1 MRTRLFAGFMG
12 VSLLIL
18 TVFSAPMVAFV
29 SRVERDRLV
38 TELERDAFILAG
50 HAKETLATSEG
61 SVLTSIEP
69 YVSAYDAVSD
79 ARVVVT
85 NSSGRAIAS
94 NDPTVVVGQSFA
106 NRPEIMTALSGQ
118 PATGER
124 SSVTLGG
131 TLVFVAVPVLSG
143 DDVLGAVR
151 LSHPKSHVD
160 GQVRRRVLG
169 IVGAGAISL
178 VAAAVV
184 AVFLGT
190 TISRPVARLRRATET
205 LGKGDFDARA
215 DDTSGPREIRDLA
228 RSFNTM
234 SGRLGLMVENQRQF
248 AGSVSHQLR
257 TPLTAL
263 RLRLE
268 QAETAVGTDT
278 GTAAAAIEASRA
290 EADRLQDMVE
300 QLLALARL
308 EGSAA
313 RTVDVDAERVVRDR
327 LEMWTPLAEEKGLRI
342 VLDSRGPARCAAVEG
357 GLEQIID
364 NFLDNA
370 ISVSPRGSS
379 VTVSVTVA
387 GDRVVLDVTDAGP
400 GLTDEQRELAF
411 DRFWRGPASTGE
423 TGSGLGLA
431 IVRQIAVASG
441 GEAELLG
448 NPGGGIRA
456 RVRLVAR

>member
-1 MRTRLFAGFMG
+1 MRARLFAGFLG

-18 TVFSAPMVAFV
+18 TVFSAPMVSFV
-29 SRVERDRLV
+29 SRAERDRLV

-50 HAKETLATSEG
+50 HAKETLATAEG
-61 SVLTSIEP
+61 VVLPSLEP
-69 YVSAYDAVSD
+69 YVAAYDSVSD

-85 NSSGRAIAS
+85 NSAGRAISS
-94 NDPTVVVGQSFA
+94 NDPTVVIGESFA
-106 NRPEIMTALSGQ
+106 NRPEIGDALAGR

-124 SSVTLGG
+124 VSVTLGE
-131 TLVFVAVPVLSG
+131 TLVYVAVPVLSG

-160 GQVRRRVLG
+160 GQVRRRVAG

-178 VAAAVV
+178 LAATVV
-184 AVFLGT
+184 AVLIAT
-190 TISRPVARLRRATET
+190 SISRPVGRLRRATET
-205 LGKGDFDARA
+205 LGRGDFDARA
-215 DDTSGPREIRDLA
+215 DDSSGPREIRDLA
-228 RSFNTM
+228 RSFNAM

-268 QAETAVGTDT
+268 QAESAVGADD
-278 GTAAAAIEASRA
+278 AAAAAAVEASRA

-308 EGSAA
+308 EGATA
-313 RTVDVDAERVVRDR
+313 RTVDVDAVRVVRDR
-327 LEMWTPLAEEKGLRI
+327 LEMWGPLAEEKGVSVTFRGD
-342 VLDSRGPARCAAVEG
+342 DSARCAAVEG
-357 GLEQIID
+357 GLEQIVD
-364 NFLDNA
+364 NYMDNA
-370 ISVSPRGSS
+370 ISVSPAGSAI
-379 VTVSVTVA
+379 TVSVTSS
-387 GDRVVLDVTDAGP
+387 GGHVVLEVADSGP

-411 DRFWRGPASTGE
+411 DRFWRGPAATGE
-423 TGSGLGLA
+423 SGSGLGLA
-431 IVRQIAVASG
+431 IVRQLAVASG

-448 NPGGGIRA
+448 GPDGGIRA
-456 RVRLVAR
+456 TVRLAAR

>member
-1 MRTRLFAGFMG
+1 MRARLIGGFLG

-18 TVFSAPMVAFV
+18 TVFSAPMVVFV

-50 HAKETLATSEG
+50 HAKETLATTEG
-61 SVLTSIEP
+61 AVLTSIEP

-85 NSSGRAIAS
+85 NSAGRAIAS
-94 NDPTVVVGQSFA
+94 NDPTVVVGESFA

-160 GQVRRRVLG
+160 RQVRNRVLG
-169 IVGAGAISL
+169 IAGAGAISL

-215 DDTSGPREIRDLA
+215 DDSSGPREIRDLA

-268 QAETAVGTDT
+268 QAEAAVGAGT

-308 EGSAA
+308 EGTTAK
-313 RTVDVDAERVVRDR
+313 TVDVDAERVVRDR
-327 LEMWTPLAEEKGLRI
+327 LEMWTPLAEEKGLGI
-342 VLDSRGPARCAAVEG
+342 VLDAHGPARCAVVEG

-364 NFLDNA
+364 NYLDNA

-379 VTVSVTVA
+379 VTVSVSVA

-448 NPGGGIRA
+448 GPGGGIRA

>member
-1 MRTRLFAGFMG
+1 MRARLAAGFLG

-18 TVFSAPMVAFV
+18 TVFSAPMVSFV
-29 SRVERDRLV
+29 SQAERDRLV

-50 HAKETLATSEG
+50 HAKETLATTTG
-61 SVLTSIEP
+61 AVLPSLDP
-69 YVSAYDAVSD
+69 YVAAYDAVSY

-85 NSSGRAIAS
+85 NSAGRAIAS
-94 NDPTVVVGQSFA
+94 NDPTVVIGESFA
-106 NRPEIMTALSGQ
+106 NRPEIGTALGGQ

-124 SSVTLGG
+124 ASATLGG

-143 DDVLGAVR
+143 DDVLGTVR

-160 GQVRRRVLG
+160 EQVRRRVLG
-169 IVGAGAISL
+169 IIGAGAISL
-178 VAAAVV
+178 LAAAVV
-184 AVFLGT
+184 AVFLGS
-190 TISRPVARLRRATET
+190 TISRPVVRLRRATET
-205 LGKGDFDARA
+205 LAQGDFEAHA
-215 DDTSGPREIRDLA
+215 DDSTGPREIRELA

-268 QAETAVGTDT
+268 QAESAVGSDD
-278 GTAAAAIEASRA
+278 TAAAEAIEASRA
-290 EADRLQDMVE
+290 ETDRLQDMVE

-308 EGSAA
+308 EGASAK
-313 RTVDVDAERVVRDR
+313 TVDVDAVRVVQDR
-327 LEMWTPLAEEKGLRI
+327 MELWTPLAEERGI
-342 VLDSRGPARCAAVEG
+342 TVTLDAPGSARCAVVEG
-357 GLEQIID
+357 GLEQIVD
-364 NFLDNA
+364 NFMDNA
-370 ISVSPRGSS
+370 ISVSPDGSQIMVR
-379 VTVSVTVA
+379 VTVS
-387 GDRVVLDVTDAGP
+387 GERVVLDVEDSGP

-423 TGSGLGLA
+423 SGSGLGLA
-431 IVRQIAVASG
+431 IVRQLAVASG

-448 NPGGGIRA
+448 SPGGGVRA
-456 RVRLVAR
+456 RVRLAAR

>member
-1 MRTRLFAGFMG
+1 MRARLIGGFLG

-61 SVLTSIEP
+61 AVLTSIEP

-85 NSSGRAIAS
+85 NSAGRAIAS
-94 NDPTVVVGQSFA
+94 NDPTVVVGESFA

-160 GQVRRRVLG
+160 GQVRNRVLG
-169 IVGAGAISL
+169 IAGAGAISL

-215 DDTSGPREIRDLA
+215 DDSSGPREIRDLA

-268 QAETAVGTDT
+268 QAEAAVGAGT
-278 GTAAAAIEASRA
+278 GPAAAAIEASRA

-308 EGSAA
+308 EGTTAK
-313 RTVDVDAERVVRDR
+313 TVDVDAERVVRDR
-327 LEMWTPLAEEKGLRI
+327 LEMWTPFAEEKGLGI
-342 VLDSRGPARCAAVEG
+342 VLDTHGPARCAVVEG

-364 NFLDNA
+364 NYLDNA

-379 VTVSVTVA
+379 VTVSVSVV

-448 NPGGGIRA
+448 SPGGGIRA
-456 RVRLVAR
+456 RVRLAAR

>member
-1 MRTRLFAGFMG
+1 MRARLIGGFLG

-61 SVLTSIEP
+61 AVLTSIEP

-94 NDPTVVVGQSFA
+94 NDPTVVVGESFA

-160 GQVRRRVLG
+160 GQVRNRVLG
-169 IVGAGAISL
+169 IAGAGAISL

-215 DDTSGPREIRDLA
+215 DDSSGPREIRDLA

-268 QAETAVGTDT
+268 QAEAAVGAGT
-278 GTAAAAIEASRA
+278 GPAAAAIEASRA

-308 EGSAA
+308 EGTTAK
-313 RTVDVDAERVVRDR
+313 TVDVDAERVVRDR
-327 LEMWTPLAEEKGLRI
+327 LEMWTPLAEEKGLGI
-342 VLDSRGPARCAAVEG
+342 VLDTHGPARCAVVEG

-364 NFLDNA
+364 NYLDNA

-379 VTVSVTVA
+379 VTVSVSVA

-448 NPGGGIRA
+448 SPGGGIRA
-456 RVRLVAR
+456 RVRLAAR

>member
-1 MRTRLFAGFMG
+1 MRARLIGGFLG

-50 HAKETLATSEG
+50 HAKETLTTSEG
-61 SVLTSIEP
+61 AVLTSIEP

-85 NSSGRAIAS
+85 NSAGRAIAS
-94 NDPTVVVGQSFA
+94 NDPGVVVGESFA

-160 GQVRRRVLG
+160 EQVRNRVLG

-178 VAAAVV
+178 AAAAVV

-205 LGKGDFDARA
+205 LGRGDFDARA
-215 DDTSGPREIRDLA
+215 DVSSGPREIRDLA

-234 SGRLGLMVENQRQF
+234 SGRLGLLVENQRQF

-268 QAETAVGTDT
+268 QAESAVGD

-300 QLLALARL
+300 QLLSLARL
-308 EGSAA
+308 EGTAA
-313 RTVDVDAERVVRDR
+313 KTVDVDAERVVRDR
-327 LEMWTPLAEEKGLRI
+327 LEMWTPLAEERGI
-342 VLDSRGPARCAAVEG
+342 TVTLDAHGPARCAVVEG
-357 GLEQIID
+357 GLEQIVD
-364 NFLDNA
+364 NYLDNA
-370 ISVSPRGSS
+370 ISVSPRGSA
-379 VTVSVTVA
+379 VSVSVSVS
-387 GDRVVLDVTDAGP
+387 GDHVVLDVTDGGP
-400 GLTDEQRELAF
+400 GLTNEQRELAF

-431 IVRQIAVASG
+431 IVRQLAVASG

-456 RVRLVAR
+456 RVRLAAR